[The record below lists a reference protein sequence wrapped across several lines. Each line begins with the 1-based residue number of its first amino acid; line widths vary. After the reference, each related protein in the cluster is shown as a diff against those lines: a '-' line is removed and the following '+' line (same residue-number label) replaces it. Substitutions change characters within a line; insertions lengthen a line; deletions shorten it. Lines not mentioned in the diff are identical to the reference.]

1 MTTHKRLVSSY
12 ITVYFILSVI
22 VLVTGG
28 AGFIG
33 YHTAQQLVQKRAKL
47 VVVLDNFND
56 YYDVTLKK
64 SRAEKLR
71 ASGET
76 SVMAVCVLYSNRCCC
91 T

>member
-1 MTTHKRLVSSY
+1 M
-12 ITVYFILSVI
+12 
-22 VLVTGG
+22 VTGG

-33 YHTAQQLVQKRAKL
+33 YHTAAQLAGKKAKT

-71 ASGET
+71 PLGEG
-76 SVMAVCVLYSNRCCC
+76 Y
-91 T
+91 